1 MWVLSRVT
9 YGIVP
14 VAMGLGLLCAGCSS
28 AHPSAAHPSAS
39 TRSATTQLATLSC
52 AWPIAVNADTL
63 SANSELNIHNP
74 DTASAYWLMAYT
86 VEDGMRLT
94 LSGHFPDSRYMSLEV
109 YTSDGLPFSANGVG
123 SALAD
128 YQIAPDPGSVNPWQH
143 EAAPGGSFTV
153 TLEPDASPG
162 QANVLPL
169 APAGTPAG
177 TTGLIFLRVYVPAYG
192 NPRQVPL
199 PAVTVTLDG
208 ASRQLPTCPAS
219 SALNSQAAAQVRRAL
234 GLSLPASGSTPA
246 GSAPAGIGRG
256 EIVPFAL
263 GSAAVGSTPDTDT
276 RYLSAVAEPP
286 QDGDVLVIRARA
298 PTVPA
303 GPAPVPWPAPGVD
316 VRYWSICNDLLASPT
331 PVVVNHLP
339 HEKVDLG
346 CRYDRQIALDRQGY
360 YTIVIG
366 AESQRAAIERIPGA
380 TFIPWSLADPGQ
392 PYKIY
397 LRNMLPNPAFAEAI
411 QNVPANGDPA
421 SAATVMGPYY
431 PRLGFCS
438 LRILAASGPDACLAG
453 PA

>member
-1 MWVLSRVT
+1 MWVLSRLT

-14 VAMGLGLLCAGCSS
+14 VVMGVGLLGAGCSS
-28 AHPSAAHPSAS
+28 VHPSAAHPPAG
-39 TRSATTQLATLSC
+39 TRGAATQSATPSC

-94 LSGHFPDSRYMSLEV
+94 LRGHFPDSRYMSLEV
-109 YTSDGLPFSANGVG
+109 YTSDGLPFSTNGVS

-128 YQIAPDPGSVNPWQH
+128 DQIAPDPGSVNPWQH
-143 EAAPGGSFTV
+143 EAEPGGSFTV
-153 TLEPDASPG
+153 TLEADVSPG

-177 TTGLIFLRVYVPAYG
+177 TAGLIFLRVYVPAYG
-192 NPRQVPL
+192 NPQQVPL

-208 ASRQLPTCPAS
+208 ASRQLPACPAS
-219 SALNSQAAAQVRRAL
+219 SALNSPAAAQVLHVL
-234 GLSLPASGSTPA
+234 GLSLPASGSTPTNA
-246 GSAPAGIGRG
+246 APAGLSPG

-263 GSAAVGSTPDTDT
+263 GSAATGSTPDSDT
-276 RYLSAVAEPP
+276 RYLSAVVGPP
-286 QDGDVLVIRARA
+286 RDGDVLVIRAKA
-298 PTVPA
+298 PTVPT
-303 GPAPVPWPAPGVD
+303 GPAPVPWPALGAD
-316 VRYWSICNDLLASPT
+316 LRYWSICNDLLASPT

-339 HEKVDLG
+339 HDKVDLG
-346 CRYDRQIALDRQGY
+346 CRYDRQVALDRQGY
-360 YTIVIG
+360 YTIVVG
-366 AESQRAAIERIPGA
+366 TEAQRAAIERIPGA
-380 TFIPWSLADPGQ
+380 TFIPRSLADPGQ
-392 PYKIY
+392 PDKIY

-411 QNVPANGDPA
+411 QNVPANGNPA

-438 LRILAASGPDACLAG
+438 LKILAASGPGACLA
-453 PA
+453 AN